1 MNVATRCMRQSK
13 TTITFKPLFLWTCS
27 FQKNIDA
34 QRSHETTV
42 GPTFWWT
49 SEQEWFIHARKG
61 CPAAKGGALLQE
73 AGLSDTIPT
82 TPFTGSPFCRL
93 SAWVDSPVVWAL
105 PASAPESGFLLGPES
120 APLFSA
126 LTTWTNPELINHLCC
141 SHLSC
146 STGIFC
152 FSGCYYDPGP
162 NHASL
167 VLCYKACPHSDPP
180 TVPNWEPPCAWTP
193 NSFVPSVLHSQLCHL
208 VAREDIL
215 GLFLMFEKHSQDQ
228 GDVRCSA
235 HL

>member
-1 MNVATRCMRQSK
+1 MASWLVRRREQTDGHIQRTLGDSKGGRHPRSRPGAMLIPVSGPGGMLSSHATLSPVQFRHSVMSDSLR
-13 TTITFKPLFLWTCS
+13 TVDCS
-27 FQKNIDA
+27 TPGFPVHHQFPELT
-34 QRSHETTV
+34 QTH
-42 GPTFWWT
+42 
-49 SEQEWFIHARKG
+49 
-61 CPAAKGGALLQE
+61 AKGGALLQE

-180 TVPNWEPPCAWTP
+180 TVPNWEPPCA
-193 NSFVPSVLHSQLCHL
+193 
-208 VAREDIL
+208 
-215 GLFLMFEKHSQDQ
+215 
-228 GDVRCSA
+228 
-235 HL
+235 

>member
-1 MNVATRCMRQSK
+1 MNVARGAWGRVK
-13 TTITFKPLFLWTCS
+13 TLLFLSPS
-27 FQKNIDA
+27 FFGPVLFRKISVHKGA
-34 QRSHETTV
+34 MGPHV

-61 CPAAKGGALLQE
+61 CPVANGGALLQE
-73 AGLSDTIPT
+73 AGLSDTTPT

-152 FSGCYYDPGP
+152 FSGCYYDPVP
-162 NHASL
+162 NHAGL

-193 NSFVPSVLHSQLCHL
+193 NSFIPSVLHSQVCHL

-215 GLFLMFEKHSQDQ
+215 GLFLMFEKHSEDQ